1 MARVAGARNAQFEER
16 RNALI
21 EKAKERLSLQGGHSP
36 SFRELALAAGV
47 SVATLRHY
55 FGDRESLIKA
65 VFAHYLQSGQRHL
78 ERTRAPDPVDVDLE
92 TSLREVL
99 HRLVRGWIGGTIG
112 SLHRIGL
119 AEGLRHRGTALD
131 YLVDVL
137 EPTLQSIET
146 RLQGYR
152 ARGAIVECDTRHAAL
167 MLISPLLL
175 ALLHQHDLG
184 GTRCRPLAVDALID
198 EHVKVFARAYQL

>member
-21 EKAKERLSLQGGHSP
+21 EKAKERLSLQDGQNP

-78 ERTRAPDPVDVDLE
+78 ERTRAPDPVEVDLE
-92 TSLREVL
+92 TSLRDVL
-99 HRLVRGWIGGTIG
+99 QRLVRGWTSGTIG

-119 AEGLRHRGTALD
+119 AEGCVIGEPLSTISSMCSNRHCNRSRLD
-131 YLVDVL
+131 C
-137 EPTLQSIET
+137 
-146 RLQGYR
+146 R
-152 ARGAIVECDTRHAAL
+152 AI
-167 MLISPLLL
+167 
-175 ALLHQHDLG
+175 
-184 GTRCRPLAVDALID
+184 
-198 EHVKVFARAYQL
+198 ARAGRSSSATHGMRR